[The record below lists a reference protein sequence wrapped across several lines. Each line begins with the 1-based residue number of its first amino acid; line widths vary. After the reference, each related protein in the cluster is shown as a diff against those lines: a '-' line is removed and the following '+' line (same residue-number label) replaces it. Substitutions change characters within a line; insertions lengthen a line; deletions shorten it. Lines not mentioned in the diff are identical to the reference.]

1 MYEDLVAL
9 IRDSA
14 SPMTPVPAPP
24 LPPDY
29 EELVYPGGRPAPIPG
44 IRALIFDIYGTL
56 FISEAGDI
64 GAGPGYMRGNLD
76 SLALRVGG
84 AYTGEELKEYFRSA
98 VSKTHEELFAKT
110 PYPEVRVEEI
120 WAGFL
125 NAGGTGTAGFPAS
138 ETGGFAISPEEL
150 AVRYELAVN
159 PVYTMPGV
167 SETIGA
173 LKEAGLV
180 LGLISNAQFFTP
192 LLFDALLGAS
202 PACLGFDPHISIY
215 SYETGEAKPS
225 PALFAKA
232 KARLLSLGI
241 APEAVLYVGNDMLND
256 VYAASSSGFKT
267 LLFAGDGRSLR
278 LREDNRLVRNVRPDA
293 VIRSLSDIPA
303 FCGVSF
309 GA

>member
-1 MYEDLVAL
+1 MYEDLAAL
-9 IRDSA
+9 IRDS
-14 SPMTPVPAPP
+14 SPPMTPDPAPP

-29 EELVYPGGRPAPIPG
+29 EELVYPGGRSAPIPG

-56 FISEAGDI
+56 FTSAAGDI
-64 GAGPGYMRGNLD
+64 GTGGGYMRGSLD
-76 SLALRVGG
+76 SLALQFGD
-84 AYTGEELKEYFRSA
+84 AYTGEELKAYFRSQ
-98 VSKTHEELFAKT
+98 VLKIHEELFAKT

-125 NAGGTGTAGFPAS
+125 RQAS
-138 ETGGFAISPEEL
+138 AKAIAQGLAMSPEEL
-150 AVRYELAVN
+150 AIRYELAVN
-159 PVYTMPGV
+159 PVYAMPGV
-167 SETIGA
+167 LETINTVTS
-173 LKEAGLV
+173 AGLL

-202 PACLGFDPHISIY
+202 PAALGFDRNISIY

-232 KARLLSLGI
+232 RGYLAARGI
-241 APEAVLYVGNDMLND
+241 AAEAVLYVGNDMLND

-278 LREDNRLVRNVRPDA
+278 LREDNQLIRNTRPTA
-293 VIRSLSDIPA
+293 VIRSLADIPA
-303 FCGVSF
+303 LCGISSS
-309 GA
+309 A

>member
-14 SPMTPVPAPP
+14 SPMTPVPVPP

-29 EELVYPGGRPAPIPG
+29 EELVYPGGRPAPVPG

-76 SLALRVGG
+76 SLALRFGG

-125 NAGGTGTAGFPAS
+125 KQTDSLPAS
-138 ETGGFAISPEEL
+138 EPGVFAISPEEL

-159 PVYTMPGV
+159 PVYTMPGA

-202 PACLGFDPHISIY
+202 PVRLGFDPHISIY

-232 KARLLSLGI
+232 KARLSSLGI

-293 VIRSLSDIPA
+293 VIRSLADIPA